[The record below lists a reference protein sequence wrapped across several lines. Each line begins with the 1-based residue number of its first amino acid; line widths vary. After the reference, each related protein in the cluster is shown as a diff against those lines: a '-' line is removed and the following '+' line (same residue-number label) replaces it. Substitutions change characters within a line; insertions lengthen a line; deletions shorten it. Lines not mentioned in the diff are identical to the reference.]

1 MAKDEPKKEDQKKED
16 PREIISQY
24 KSYEAQLKTIL
35 EEIRK
40 IENTM
45 VEYNLAIEAIQNMQ
59 KSKDA
64 DLLVPIGANS
74 FVYAKL
80 SDNENILTGV
90 GSDILVKK
98 TADASTD
105 IIKKNIEAMQKNV
118 ENLST
123 IAKNLENRLVELAP
137 KIQPYVRQ

>member
-1 MAKDEPKKEDQKKED
+1 MIKDEHKKEDQKKED

-24 KSYEAQLKTIL
+24 KSYEAQLKAIL

-40 IENTM
+40 IESTM
-45 VEYNLAIEAIQNMQ
+45 IEYNLAIEAIHNMQ

-64 DLLVPIGANS
+64 DLLVPVGANS

-80 SDNENILTGV
+80 SDNENILTGI

-98 TADASTD
+98 TAEASVET
-105 IIKKNIEAMQKNV
+105 IKKNIEAMQKNA
-118 ENLST
+118 ENLTS

-137 KIQPYVRQ
+137 KIQPYLQR